1 MIYVGQNAFQIVV
14 NTGFNF
20 TGVSSSQIWLRYTS
34 PSLSTG
40 AFIPSVVTSTAGI
53 LAYTCG
59 STDSFEMGV
68 WAMWAYAIQST
79 GRVMIGDPFL
89 VTVKAEGDY

>member
-14 NTGFNF
+14 DTGFNF
-20 TGVSSSQIWLRYTS
+20 TGVSSSQVFLRYTS
-34 PSLSTG
+34 PTLSTG
-40 AFIPSVVTSTAGI
+40 QFVATVVTSTAGI
-53 LAYTCG
+53 LSYTCG

-68 WAMWAYAIQST
+68 WAMWAWAMQST